1 MGNIFVGSEIVELG
15 IQIENNG
22 RDFYNT
28 LAKKSQNPEAE
39 EVFRFLAGEE
49 EKHIKVF
56 EGILEKTQKFAPQGL
71 DVDDYLR
78 YMQVLSEEHIFTQK
92 DRGEEIAQNTK
103 SDRDALAVA
112 IRFEEDSIVFYV
124 GMKQIVPAYD
134 QRIIEALIMQEESH
148 LKQLLEMKKL
158 L

>member
-1 MGNIFVGSEIVELG
+1 MGNIFVGGEIVEIG

-28 LAKKSQNPEAE
+28 LAKQTKDQKAQ

-56 EGILEKTQKFAPQGL
+56 QGMLAKAQKFEPQGL
-71 DVDDYLR
+71 DANDYLG
-78 YMQVLSEEHIFTQK
+78 YMKALAGEHIFTQK
-92 DRGEEIAQNTK
+92 DRGQEIAQGTK
-103 SDRDALAVA
+103 DDREALYLA
-112 IRFEEDSIVFYV
+112 IRFEEDSIVFYS
-124 GMKQIVPAYD
+124 GMKKIVPEYD
-134 QRIIEALIMQEESH
+134 HKIIEALIMQEENH
-148 LKQLLEMKKL
+148 LRQLLDMKKL